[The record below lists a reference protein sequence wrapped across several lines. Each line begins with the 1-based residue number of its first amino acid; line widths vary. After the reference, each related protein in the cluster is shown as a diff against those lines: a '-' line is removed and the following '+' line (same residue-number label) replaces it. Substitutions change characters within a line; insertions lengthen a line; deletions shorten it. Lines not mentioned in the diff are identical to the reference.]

1 MKRIA
6 AVQITAEKQGAG
18 ENSWKQIM
26 AKDKNGNDTED
37 PYLVW
42 KAVNELSGSNYGF
55 TFRISEFNQSSKG
68 GDSPFNAGDRLQFT
82 YTFYYENG
90 ERSTPQEIADAGTT
104 TDPVWYALK
113 SMNGKQNGTAV

>member
-1 MKRIA
+1 MAIPMSVSYTHL
-6 AVQITAEKQGAG
+6 VQITAEKQGAG

-42 KAVNELSGSNYGF
+42 KAGNERSGSNYGF
-55 TFRISEFNQSSKG
+55 TVRISEFNQSSKG

-82 YTFYYENG
+82 YTFYYETVSYTHLDVYKRQVG
-90 ERSTPQEIADAGTT
+90 STVFKT
-104 TDPVWYALK
+104 
-113 SMNGKQNGTAV
+113 SSN